1 MDYDWFDNVGCDH
14 LRLQRLINFQNDDK
28 HALTT
33 FASHEESNE
42 HLWCMK
48 NGTIRNKK

>member
-28 HALTT
+28 HALTI
-33 FASHEESNE
+33 FASHEESNA
-42 HLWCMK
+42 L
-48 NGTIRNKK
+48 TSIYDA